1 MIYYPQT
8 RFKSY
13 LCNSYRD
20 LAFKSI
26 NSQNKHAFVPQ
37 PNVITQP
44 QLNNR
49 DKFESSKEVEEKQKK
64 KGLSTKAKWLIGIGV
79 GITSIIASAA
89 LILRRKYVNLQ
100 KLYDEK
106 LTPANLAEHIEFK
119 EAETIEEEDS
129 NLQYLGEF
137 RLTGYDD
144 CVECQEQW
152 VGTTALG
159 IPPRAQHTIAVD
171 PDIIPLGSKVMI
183 NGQEYRAEDVGGGV
197 KGNHIDVFVGSH
209 QETFANYCNGYA
221 DVYLIVE

>member
-1 MIYYPQT
+1 MKKNRKVRYD
-8 RFKSY
+8 R
-13 LCNSYRD
+13 
-20 LAFKSI
+20 LAF
-26 NSQNKHAFVPQ
+26 
-37 PNVITQP
+37 VILIAAT
-44 QLNNR
+44 LIYGAGICAIKLI
-49 DKFESSKEVEEKQKK
+49 DKYFTKEVIVEVY
-64 KGLSTKAKWLIGIGV
+64 A
-79 GITSIIASAA
+79 
-89 LILRRKYVNLQ
+89 
-100 KLYDEK
+100 
-106 LTPANLAEHIEFK
+106 TPFIV

-129 NLQYLGEF
+129 DLQYLGEF

-209 QETFANYCNGYA
+209 QETFADYCNGYA